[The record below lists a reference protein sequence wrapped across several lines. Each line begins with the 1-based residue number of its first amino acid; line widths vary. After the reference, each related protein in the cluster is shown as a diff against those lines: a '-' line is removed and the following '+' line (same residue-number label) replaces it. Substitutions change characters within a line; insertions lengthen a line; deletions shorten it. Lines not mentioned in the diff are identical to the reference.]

1 MTHKRHGVVCR
12 GESIC
17 YRDAQMGTPCSYS
30 RASPPAAAL
39 QWGRGAAARIKFSFS
54 SGPNTAAA
62 RVDPRRPDDP
72 VVGNTAHDGG
82 VAIGRQRDGVALSG
96 TSNRVC
102 ADQLIGLL
110 DDGNTAI
117 VGGPADNADSGATW
131 VFTRSNGVWTQQ
143 SSKLV
148 GTGAVGSAAQ
158 GVSVALSDD
167 GDTAIV

>member
-1 MTHKRHGVVCR
+1 VTHKRHGVVCR

-110 DDGNTAI
+110 GPDSPAAAVDPRSTCATRLFFAI
-117 VGGPADNADSGATW
+117 RVTSLMPALRQSISSSRMVA
-131 VFTRSNGVWTQQ
+131 RSKKPQ
-143 SSKLV
+143 SE
-148 GTGAVGSAAQ
+148 
-158 GVSVALSDD
+158 
-167 GDTAIV
+167 